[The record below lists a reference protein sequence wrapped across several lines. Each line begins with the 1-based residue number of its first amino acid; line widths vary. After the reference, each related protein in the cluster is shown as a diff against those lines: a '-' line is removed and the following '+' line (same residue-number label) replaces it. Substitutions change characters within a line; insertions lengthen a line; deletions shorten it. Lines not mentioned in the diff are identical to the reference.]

1 MVKTTW
7 CSPNRAPEWRREVV
21 SVILYVEGLLVS
33 DGLDWITQKQLIYWD
48 LSAQPRLKFTRTTI
62 WKKLNKNQ
70 SNVFKYKHLI
80 RIQTAECKMGS
91 CKSFG
96 RKCLMVIK
104 SSHELPDSKHVNV
117 TEYSLDFQNKI
128 TSILTD
134 ASGLMFTAA
143 GSNWLTLMKQIW
155 TITSLGLFIWWSNM
169 MFLVVHSS
177 WILNSNLK
185 RSNCW

>member
-1 MVKTTW
+1 MKKRGGFSDFV
-7 CSPNRAPEWRREVV
+7 CGRVV
-21 SVILYVEGLLVS
+21 GVRWARLNNSETIDLLRPFCTATSKVYK
-33 DGLDWITQKQLIYWD
+33 DYNQ
-48 LSAQPRLKFTRTTI
+48 
-62 WKKLNKNQ
+62 KKLNKNQ

-104 SSHELPDSKHVNV
+104 SSHDLPDSKHVNV

-143 GSNWLTLMKQIW
+143 GSN
-155 TITSLGLFIWWSNM
+155 
-169 MFLVVHSS
+169 
-177 WILNSNLK
+177 
-185 RSNCW
+185 